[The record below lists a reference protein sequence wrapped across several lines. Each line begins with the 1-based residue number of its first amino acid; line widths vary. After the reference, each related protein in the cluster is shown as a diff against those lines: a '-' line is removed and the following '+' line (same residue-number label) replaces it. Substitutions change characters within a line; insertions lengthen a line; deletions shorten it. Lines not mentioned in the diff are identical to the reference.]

1 MWLRAWWLTFYESDY
16 NGRFDQ
22 PRRYLSRENGMKT
35 KILLT
40 LLTILVLIGSAAAVA
55 DTAKQPEALSLTEI
69 INRVEKHYDVPGFMA
84 YFHQLS
90 TIKAMDISD
99 EASGKIYV
107 KRPGKMRWE
116 YEKPD
121 RQIIITNGSRLWI
134 YRPDDNQVMI
144 GKSPAFFGDGKGAGF
159 LADIKLLRRRFTITP
174 GQSKDTRFYA
184 LKLQPVEESLGINEI
199 YLYVSKTTFNVKRV
213 VTVNPYGDNTT
224 IDLIN
229 SRFDQIPDD
238 NLFTFEIPEGT
249 DVLTLDEQ

>member
-1 MWLRAWWLTFYESDY
+1 
-16 NGRFDQ
+16 
-22 PRRYLSRENGMKT
+22 MKT

-40 LLTILVLIGSAAAVA
+40 VATILAFIGCGAAAA
-55 DTAKQPEALSLTEI
+55 DTANQPVELSLTEI
-69 INRVEKHYDVPGFMA
+69 INRVEEHYDVPGFMA
-84 YFHQLS
+84 HFSQLS

-99 EASGKIYV
+99 EASGKIFV

-121 RQIIITNGSRLWI
+121 RQIIITNGSKLWV

-159 LADIKLLRRRFTITP
+159 LADIKLLRRKFTITP
-174 GQSKDTRFYA
+174 GRSKDARFYA
-184 LKLQPVEESLGINEI
+184 LKLRPVEASLGITEI

-213 VTVNPYGDNTT
+213 VTVNPYGDKTS

-238 NLFTFEIPEGT
+238 HLFTFEIPEGT